1 VDDTTGE
8 PVDEPQEPTPD
19 EPQEPAPDE
28 PWPDPWPQE
37 PPQETPPTLVMRYY
51 RLADGR
57 LRTVALFGDVDVHT
71 PEGAERLTEEEFQA
85 ATAAVQE
92 EQAAREA
99 AQLAQEQAQARETY
113 LELVKLLPAEV
124 AARVARYTPTDEDTS
139 VQ

>member
-19 EPQEPAPDE
+19 EP
-28 PWPDPWPQE
+28 WPQE
-37 PPQETPPTLVMRYY
+37 PPQETPPTLVTRYY

-124 AARVARYTPTDEDTS
+124 AARVARYTPADEDTA